1 MAGVRIEAKVE
12 GADELIKSLIKSD
25 GNVKKSVKGA
35 VRAGAKVIAGAANA
49 NANAISRKPG
59 KKVSVRVRTRK
70 GFTVASVYPA
80 KGHAELRL
88 VEYGTP
94 AGRRTVKNLLHPFVF
109 TSGNRKIV
117 AWSIRHPGT
126 PARPWLR
133 PAFDGNKDAAQ
144 RAVGESLRQAVE
156 DARIAQEGTDG

>member
-12 GADELIKSLIKSD
+12 GANKLIKALIESD

-35 VRAGAKVIAGAANA
+35 VRAGAKVIAGAANT

-59 KKVSVRVRTRK
+59 KKVSVRVRARR

-94 AGRRTVKNLLHPFVF
+94 AGRRVAKKGKFVF
-109 TSGNRKIV
+109 YAGGRRIETRVIN
-117 AWSIRHPGT
+117 HPGT
-126 PARPWLR
+126 PARPWMR